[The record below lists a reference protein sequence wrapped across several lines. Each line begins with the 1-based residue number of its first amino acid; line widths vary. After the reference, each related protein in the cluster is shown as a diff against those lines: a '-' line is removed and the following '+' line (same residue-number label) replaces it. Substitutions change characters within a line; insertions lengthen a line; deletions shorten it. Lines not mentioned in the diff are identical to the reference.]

1 MKVGKSLKE
10 NTQRRA
16 TLKNRIED
24 LENQIL
30 LLKKFA
36 HYEQYFSK
44 LKRKRNDYIVE
55 MRRLLSREM
64 YEAGLN
70 KSDIGRVL
78 CKDHSTI
85 IHMLKTDGSTEVNK
99 VVSANYKQW
108 IKDGVYPHSI
118 FILMPSY
125 LHKSGNRTALS
136 YKLVE
141 L

>member
-1 MKVGKSLKE
+1 LKE

-36 HYEQYFSK
+36 YYEQYFSK

-64 YEAGLN
+64 YGEGLS

-108 IKDGVYPHSI
+108 IKDEVYPHSI
-118 FILMPSY
+118 FILVPSY